1 MATLMEMAAEYRES
15 AAKLAMAL
23 DRRKRAGNLAPAEE
37 RALQAALRD
46 IRAVAHLLSGYYDT
60 PRQDTGIT
68 MQGIHA
74 RRTRDDH

>member
-15 AAKLAMAL
+15 AAKLALAL

-37 RALQAALRD
+37 RALQAALRET
-46 IRAVAHLLSGYYDT
+46 REVAHLLSGYYEM